1 MAASPWNA
9 RAISDGR
16 LLMADRNDAALIVQL
31 AQWATMMGLDEAIL
45 EIFGD
50 DFDPPTASL
59 GFAPGRRVLQF
70 GETVATLTKNNL
82 LDEDLLLDGLWVSG
96 LWTPVRSRPGP
107 SAKSTAWPS

>member
-1 MAASPWNA
+1 
-9 RAISDGR
+9 
-16 LLMADRNDAALIVQL
+16 MADRDDAALIVQL

-59 GFAPGRRVLQF
+59 GFAPVRRILQF

-82 LDEDLLLDGLWVSG
+82 LDEDLVLDWLWVSG
-96 LWTPVRSRPGP
+96 LWNRVRFAAGAEREKHGVAELYENFEAL
-107 SAKSTAWPS
+107 AKRTRRS